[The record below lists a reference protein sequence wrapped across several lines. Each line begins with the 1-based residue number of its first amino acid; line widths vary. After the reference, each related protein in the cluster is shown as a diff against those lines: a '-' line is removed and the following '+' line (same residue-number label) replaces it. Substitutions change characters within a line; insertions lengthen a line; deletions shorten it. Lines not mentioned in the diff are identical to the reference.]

1 MISFYILS
9 KRLRLK
15 CKELSDAR
23 VVSLTKKEY
32 GFAVY
37 LCKDL

>member
-1 MISFYILS
+1 MIIFHILY

-15 CKELSDAR
+15 RKGLSDTT

-32 GFAVY
+32 GFATHF
-37 LCKDL
+37 C

>member
-1 MISFYILS
+1 MITSYIIS

-15 CKELSDAR
+15 RKELYDER

-32 GFAVY
+32 GFAVHFS
-37 LCKDL
+37 